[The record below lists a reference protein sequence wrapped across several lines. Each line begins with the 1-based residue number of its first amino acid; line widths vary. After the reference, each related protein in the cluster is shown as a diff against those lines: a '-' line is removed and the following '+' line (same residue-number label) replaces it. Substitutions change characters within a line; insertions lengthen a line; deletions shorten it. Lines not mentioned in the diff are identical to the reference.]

1 MGEGNNERS
10 DVAIRK
16 YYINDLNYKNIYIF
30 DYEINDSHT
39 KTLYLTEEQ
48 FEIIRNIE
56 IPNKLNDK
64 LFRLPWDYIWGR
76 IYEVL
81 PELFEE

>member
-1 MGEGNNERS
+1 MK
-10 DVAIRK
+10 K
-16 YYINDLNYKNIYIF
+16 YYINDLGHKNIYIF
-30 DYEINDSHT
+30 DHEINDSHT

-56 IPNKLNDK
+56 IPNKLSDK
-64 LFRLPWDYIWGR
+64 LFRVPWDYIWGR

-81 PELFEE
+81 PEMFEE

>member
-1 MGEGNNERS
+1 MK
-10 DVAIRK
+10 K
-16 YYINDLNYKNIYIF
+16 YYINDLNHKTIYIF
-30 DYEINDSHT
+30 DYEINDTHT
-39 KTLYLTEEQ
+39 KTLYLTKEQ

-56 IPNKLNDK
+56 IPNKLIDK